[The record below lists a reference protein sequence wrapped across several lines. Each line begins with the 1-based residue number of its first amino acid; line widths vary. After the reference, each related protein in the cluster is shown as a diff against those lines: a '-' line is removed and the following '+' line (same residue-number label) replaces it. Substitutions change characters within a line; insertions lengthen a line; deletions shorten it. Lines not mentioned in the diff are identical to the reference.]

1 MASRTPP
8 TPAACGRLIGDAQ
21 EQALAAS
28 GQVAAYSEA
37 SANYGIPD
45 QMAAA
50 RPVPADGCHVPSP
63 APPAS
68 CASSGKPPATGSTL
82 ENRFPAP
89 VRSSSDR
96 AGGRRSTLADSARRL
111 ETPLVSGWRER
122 QADDELAAVGPV
134 DHGDLAL
141 VCFDDPAGNGKPQP
155 GAAV

>member
-37 SANYGIPD
+37 SANCGIPD

-50 RPVPADGCHVPSP
+50 QPSPPTGATSRHQPRRPLVPAV
-63 APPAS
+63 AS
-68 CASSGKPPATGSTL
+68 RRLLAAHC